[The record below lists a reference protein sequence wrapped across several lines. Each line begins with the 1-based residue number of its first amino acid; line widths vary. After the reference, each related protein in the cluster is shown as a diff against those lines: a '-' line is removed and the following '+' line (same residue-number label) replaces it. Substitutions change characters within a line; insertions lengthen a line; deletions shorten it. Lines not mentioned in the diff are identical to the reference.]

1 MFDRQA
7 KGNDIG
13 LCPLSMSFPDDL
25 YGSDW
30 MLLYLKHGIV
40 LPDADVGVTSCAKWM
55 TTVNAV
61 VELLNCGAEATN
73 QRLQSWQQ

>member
-1 MFDRQA
+1 
-7 KGNDIG
+7 
-13 LCPLSMSFPDDL
+13 
-25 YGSDW
+25 

>member
-1 MFDRQA
+1 
-7 KGNDIG
+7 
-13 LCPLSMSFPDDL
+13 MSFLDDL

-30 MLLYLKHGIV
+30 MLLYLKHGIA
-40 LPDADVGVTSCAKWM
+40 LPDADADVGVTSCAKWM

-61 VELLNCGAEATN
+61 VELLNRRAEPTS